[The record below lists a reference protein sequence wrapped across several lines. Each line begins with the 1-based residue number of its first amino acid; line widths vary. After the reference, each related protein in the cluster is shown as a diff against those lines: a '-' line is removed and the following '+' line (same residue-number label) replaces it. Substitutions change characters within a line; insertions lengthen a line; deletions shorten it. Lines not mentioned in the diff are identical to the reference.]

1 VNDVLDP
8 TKFRETGTVAP
19 DNVINL
25 KTPEQEA
32 AAKRAA
38 AERAARVAAQKN
50 NPPENL
56 VDGVKPVVEN
66 SMGNASAPGIKPVMP
81 TPVVEANPSPMSST
95 TTPTTE
101 ATPQGGVFKLN
112 EPTIQEEQQSTTNLT
127 TEQPQQVEKKLGFF
141 KRLFGGGK
149 KKEPQPTDSPATEQP
164 NPPEQQQ

>member
-8 TKFRETGTVAP
+8 TKFRKTGTVAP

-56 VDGVKPVVEN
+56 VDGVKPAVEN
-66 SMGNASAPGIKPVMP
+66 STGNAFAPGIKPVMP

-112 EPTIQEEQQSTTNLT
+112 EPTIQEEQQIAVGSTAKQT
-127 TEQPQQVEKKLGFF
+127 QQAEKKPGFF

-149 KKEPQPTDSPATEQP
+149 KKEFQPTNLPAAEQP
-164 NPPEQQQ
+164 NPPEQQ